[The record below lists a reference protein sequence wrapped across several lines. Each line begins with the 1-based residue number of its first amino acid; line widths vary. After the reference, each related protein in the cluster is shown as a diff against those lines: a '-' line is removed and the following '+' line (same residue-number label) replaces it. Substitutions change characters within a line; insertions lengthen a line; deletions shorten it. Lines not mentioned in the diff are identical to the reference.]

1 MAPSLSNSSNVWST
15 TQPGREPGRSI
26 LFTTTMA
33 LCPSASA
40 LRVTKR
46 VWGMG
51 PSTASTSSSTPST
64 IDSTRSTSPPKS
76 AWPGRVHDVDAGAA
90 VLDGAVL
97 RQDGDAAL
105 TLDVVRV
112 HDPLHHLFVGGEG
125 AGLPEEAVDQGGF
138 AMVDVRD
145 DRDVANGTVH
155 GAALG
160 LAPGETAGVKKGCAG
175 YQIRPQDAPKARM
188 RVFHP
193 RNLRESTR

>member
-1 MAPSLSNSSNVWST
+1 
-15 TQPGREPGRSI
+15 
-26 LFTTTMA
+26 MA
-33 LCPSASA
+33 LSPSASA
-40 LRVTKR
+40 LRVTNR

-97 RQDGDAAL
+97 REDGDAAL

-112 HDPLHHLFVGGEG
+112 HDPLDHLLVRGEG
-125 AGLPEEAVDQGGF
+125 AGLPEEAVDQGGL

-145 DRDVANGTVH
+145 DRDVADRTLHEGAVGAGRPEPGGRGLKKAAQGTRFPAGLRPK
-155 GAALG
+155 GAPEG
-160 LAPGETAGVKKGCAG
+160 WTGVVKG
-175 YQIRPQDAPKARM
+175 
-188 RVFHP
+188 
-193 RNLRESTR
+193 